1 MILAMF
7 LGSFMAA
14 LAFLLIIYGGDDR
27 GEK

>member
-14 LAFLLIIYGGDDR
+14 LVFLILVYGGDDR